1 LVKDSRKKVIFLIG
15 PTAIGKSRL
24 ALSLAKRLG
33 AEIVSCDSMQV
44 YRGFD
49 IISSQPSPRDRKAVA
64 HHLIDAVPAR
74 RPFSVSDYRKM
85 ALKKIKQI
93 HSRGKIPLF
102 VGGTGLYMSILLDG
116 IFKEAGG
123 KGEVIRQRLLKSAEK
138 RGKSFLYNRLKSV
151 DPSAAQKI
159 HPNDL
164 RRIVRALEVYE
175 KTGRPISY
183 WQKQR
188 KGICDAYDVKVIGL
202 AADRG
207 LLYERI
213 NKRVDSMIRSGLVE
227 EVRHLLKRG
236 LSRASRAAIGIAEI
250 KAYLEGALTLE
261 EAIELIKKNTRRY
274 AKRQMTYFRKD
285 KRIHWLKIKSR
296 QPGSRITSGILRL
309 VRRDNERHN

>member
-1 LVKDSRKKVIFLIG
+1 MALPL
-15 PTAIGKSRL
+15 AGK
-24 ALSLAKRLG
+24 LG

-44 YRGFD
+44 YKGFD
-49 IISSQPSPRDRKAVA
+49 IISSKPSPHDRKAVP
-64 HHLIDAVPAR
+64 HHLIDVAPAR
-74 RPFSVSDYRKM
+74 RAFSVSDYRKM

-116 IFKEAGG
+116 IFNEAGG
-123 KGEVIRQRLLKSAEK
+123 RGQDIRQRLLKSAEK
-138 RGKSFLYNRLKSV
+138 RGGDFLYNRLKSV

-164 RRIVRALEVYE
+164 RRVVRALEVYE

-188 KGICDAYDVKVIGL
+188 KGIYGDYDVKVIGL

-207 LLYERI
+207 LIYERI
-213 NKRVDSMIRSGLVE
+213 DKRVDSMIRSGLVE
-227 EVRHLLKRG
+227 EVGRLLKRG
-236 LSRASRAAIGIAEI
+236 LSRTSGAAIGITEI
-250 KAYLEGALTLE
+250 KAHLEGALTLDA
-261 EAIELIKKNTRRY
+261 AIELIKKNTRRY

-285 KRIHWLKIKSR
+285 KRIKWLTMKRR
-296 QPGSRITSGILRL
+296 QPAGRIVSGILRL
-309 VRRDNERHN
+309 AEKNNERNN